1 MKGRVTNF
9 LRRAISARET
19 FILLTTISLCIIFY
33 FTSYKHRF
41 LSSGVQGIIFTA
53 APELGIIVIG
63 VTLLMIAGEFDL
75 SVGSV
80 SALCALIAVELY
92 GSNVNPFFAL
102 LLAVLLIGPAVGALN
117 GLATVRFGIPSFIV
131 TMGMMMAL
139 RGVIYIVTTGTTV
152 RFAVM
157 KTHPAFY
164 HFLAGKIGV
173 IPVQLFWFVMITAV
187 FTLILNYHRFGNRV
201 YATGGNKEAAK
212 AMGIKTDR
220 VKVYCFIFV
229 GLLSS
234 FAGVMRATRI
244 RGFYAQQ
251 GSGMEL
257 MAIAATV
264 VGGTSLFGGTG
275 TIIGAFLGVLVITF
289 LEHGLIISRVPGSW
303 FRAVLGV
310 LIVTVTVVNKF
321 MEKRRGLL

>member
-1 MKGRVTNF
+1 MRGRVTNF

-92 GSNVNPFFAL
+92 GSDVNPFLAL
-102 LLAVLLIGPAVGALN
+102 PVVLMLGIALGALN

-139 RGVIYIVTTGTTV
+139 RGVIYIVTAGTTV

-220 VKVYCFIFV
+220 VKVYCFILL

-234 FAGVMRATRI
+234 LAGVMRTTRI

-264 VGGTSLFGGTG
+264 VGGTSLFGGAG

-310 LIVTVTVVNKF
+310 LIVIVTVVNKS